1 MPKSVVMTVCA
12 LLLLLGCAQTYKLQD
27 SQGQVLTVTSP
38 SFVPSSKVVFRIGD
52 AERPVEASEI
62 VALTIRGD
70 EPYSRDGKVY
80 YTATLLLEDS
90 VKVPDEESKAL
101 GRSVYID
108 ADGWLEAKHAG
119 GRLRVPLAEVRA
131 LYRYEIPE
139 PKDSASAPKP

>member
-1 MPKSVVMTVCA
+1 MLNRVFLAVWA
-12 LLLLLGCAQTYKLQD
+12 LMLLLGCAQTYKLQD
-27 SQGQVLTVTSP
+27 SQGQVLTVTRP
-38 SFVPSSKVVFRIGD
+38 SFAPSSRVVFRIGD
-52 AERPVEASEI
+52 AERPVNASEI
-62 VALTIRGD
+62 VSLTIRGD

-101 GRSVYID
+101 GRAVYID

-131 LYRYEIPE
+131 LYRYEVPE
-139 PKDSASAPKP
+139 PKDSASAPKS